1 MRPRTLTIPAIA
13 LAAACG
19 ACGACGAKIPTA
31 SGVAPG
37 TPYVSWI
44 IMHGDRDNPDREF
57 ACQSDARASC
67 VVPVSRADAQVF
79 SHVYLYYHGAGVETK
94 YTGSVQIGF
103 FQGAA
108 ESHDM
113 KTNVT
118 VKKSESITNQSVT
131 GIVTSNAGTYA
142 LTIGLEAAT
151 AATGRSMPVRDTVTV
166 TVK

>member
-1 MRPRTLTIPAIA
+1 MNGRGDMRPGTLTIPAIA

-19 ACGACGAKIPTA
+19 AKVAMA

-67 VVPVSRADAQVF
+67 VMPVSRADAQVF
-79 SHVYLYYHGAGVETK
+79 SHVYLYYHGAGAETK

-131 GIVTSNAGTYA
+131 GIVT
-142 LTIGLEAAT
+142 
-151 AATGRSMPVRDTVTV
+151 
-166 TVK
+166 

>member
-1 MRPRTLTIPAIA
+1 MQPRTLTIPAIA
-13 LAAACG
+13 LAAAS
-19 ACGACGAKIPTA
+19 CGAKIPTA

-57 ACQSDARASC
+57 ACQSDARDSC
-67 VVPVSRADAQVF
+67 VVPASRADEQVF

-108 ESHDM
+108 ESHDL

-118 VKKSESITNQSVT
+118 VKKSEPITNQSVT
-131 GIVTSNAGTYA
+131 GIVTSTAGTYA

-151 AATGRSMPVRDTVTV
+151 DATRGSVPVRDTATV

>member
-1 MRPRTLTIPAIA
+1 MPLRKLAIPALA
-13 LAAACG
+13 LTAAS
-19 ACGACGAKIPTA
+19 CGAKIPTSA
-31 SGVAPG
+31 GVAPG

-44 IMHGDRDNPDREF
+44 IMHGDRDNPDREY
-57 ACQSDARASC
+57 ACQSDTRASC

-79 SHVYLYYHGAGVETK
+79 SHVYLYYHGAGAETK

-131 GIVTSNAGTYA
+131 GIVTSNAGTYE

-151 AATGRSMPVRDTVTV
+151 GGSGRSVPVRDTATV
-166 TVK
+166 IVR